1 MNEDIL
7 IDYLLLGFYGLVIV
21 GFLLEGLFS
30 KLRKGVVKEIKAQ
43 VNEYEETSFLYEI
56 SSEEGHFFIVKLN
69 HPYYFIEG
77 QNIGFKIGLIGRMV
91 WARHKLFKRKYLLFF
106 VAGVFFMLSFF
117 ALSLSELKVVNVL
130 IANFFV
136 GFFCF
141 IMYLRFKSKL
151 KESEL
156 RKKALLIIGTVVS
169 QRKFKVDTEITSEV
183 RYSLDDKEIIA
194 YDDDRERKV
203 PEKVRIWC
211 DKDFPEFM
219 KIDDWPYTLPQD

>member
-1 MNEDIL
+1 MNEDVL
-7 IDYLLLGFYGLVIV
+7 IDYLLLAFYGTVI
-21 GFLLEGLFS
+21 GCFLLEGLLS
-30 KLRKGVVKEIKAQ
+30 RLRKGVVKGINILVE
-43 VNEYEETSFLYEI
+43 EYEETLFLYEI
-56 SSEEGHFFIVKLN
+56 KSEEGHLIVVKLN
-69 HPYYFIEG
+69 HPYYFFEG
-77 QNIGFKIGLIGRMV
+77 QNIRFKIGLLGRV
-91 WARHKLFKRKYLLFF
+91 IWAPHKLFKRKYLLFLF
-106 VAGVFFMLSFF
+106 AGVFFVLSFL
-117 ALSLSELKVVNVL
+117 AISLSEFKVGNVL
-130 IANFFV
+130 LINFFV

-156 RKKALLIIGTVVS
+156 RKKASLRIGTVIS

-183 RYSLDDKEIIA
+183 RYSLDGREVIA

-219 KIDDWPYTLPQD
+219 KIDEWPYTLPQD